1 MVLEGVMRMIF
12 TDLSPHRKGLPK
24 RQSVDTLA
32 GPAAI
37 GFAALLAISTLGSAP
52 KLPAQLGQQLNPGL
66 TAAVVAAPAAP
77 DAVFA
82 DPTYSSPIALS
93 QDGKYVWS
101 VNPDDDSVSVIRT
114 LDDVEVARV
123 RVGDEPQSVALDPNN
138 NYAYVANAADSS
150 VSIIQVTQGVTF
162 NPTFIDDIVT
172 GAEPWNIVVS
182 PDGKRVFVAN
192 SVQDTIT
199 ILKSDVA
206 SPVKPTVLGSV
217 NLNSSACNADNPN
230 RHFQPRG
237 LAVSADNAKLLVT
250 RFISFVKIG
259 GTQATDGG
267 KEGLV
272 CRFDVNTAGADA
284 ATSLTN
290 PAAIKLAATV
300 TGFKIDSN
308 GDTVPDD
315 TSAYPNQMQSVVLR
329 GGNAYLPSI
338 AASPSGPLKFNVDTE
353 AYVNQINN
361 YAAAPVDGGALNLH
375 LGARVPETGKTK
387 IFFANV
393 WAMAFTSQSG
403 AGNAYVVSSA
413 SDVLVKLNV
422 DAGGVLAFTG
432 GVSTTRYIDLNA
444 NNSVDANTFGRN
456 AGKNPLGIVIKDGT
470 KAYVM
475 NRLSRNISVVDLT
488 TDSVIKSI
496 ATGSLPF
503 PSSKDEQIHVGA
515 EVFFSSRGHF
525 DKPAGT
531 TVSTDDRLSSEGW
544 QSCASCHFNGWT
556 DGEVWSFNAGPRK
569 SVPLNG
575 TWSPHN
581 PDDQRLLNYS
591 AIFDEVQD
599 FELNIRNVS
608 GPGNLAAPIN
618 GSLFDPNHG
627 LLISDTGDINSAPAI
642 INAFVKPNAGRP
654 QHTVTLPASTTK
666 WGALDAVKEWVR
678 FAIRTPNGALT
689 DAQITVA
696 NGGLLTTDVRDGRR
710 LFFQAGCAQCHAG
723 PKWTTSRKDFAA
735 PPGAA
740 EINTET
746 VPTPTLPG
754 TAPIG
759 AQYLNRFLSDI
770 KSFNLNVAGA
780 GNLIAGTFEATNAIG
795 GIEKTQDKK
804 DALGIDYNGDGK
816 GVGFN
821 VPSLLGIWHLPPYY
835 HNGACET
842 LACVLANPVHRTAK
856 LRQGQSDPL
865 VSATN
870 QAKVV
875 TWLKTLD
882 ADTEFP
888 INLSINSHNVF
899 FDPPTIFAGSQVTV
913 GGNIQLFG
921 NKSDLI
927 DVINGL
933 GITGTLKVKIT
944 FTPPGGPAQS
954 TDVVIQPDLFTGN
967 FGTLSVSAVFNAGSS
982 IGQGRV
988 DLEIDPTDLLPESAG
1003 GQENDNKAGRRF
1015 RVRTAPSDNT
1025 PPQVSQVIISDDNPF
1040 NDADAIVQSPNVK
1053 IKFTAIDPA
1062 GSNGATPSGAK
1073 EFCVVRYFYDVPE
1086 RRWVETDCTFKALP
1100 AATSPDTFIVDETIP
1115 NFEGTAY
1122 AFVWIKDGAGNIS
1135 RTPGFDAVSYIPAR
1149 EININR
1155 NDVRLFRLSVPANT
1169 ALTFDVAVNSGDVD
1183 VSAFDGVGDN
1193 ATRVDVSAQ
1202 IGAVTETVQV
1212 SNPTGATKLFQIEVR
1227 AIVNSRIQIAVTQ
1240 GPALALSTRAERVLL
1255 APTRE
1260 EASSKPLI
1268 AGPPALRTAIGAD
1281 NDVFVPTTLR

>member
-1 MVLEGVMRMIF
+1 MILNN
-12 TDLSPHRKGLPK
+12 LSPNRGRVQK
-24 RQSVDTLA
+24 RLAFDTLA

-52 KLPAQLGQQLNPGL
+52 KLPAQLEQQLNTGL
-66 TAAVVAAPAAP
+66 AAAAPASAP
-77 DAVFA
+77 VALAPNAPNVAFA
-82 DPTYSSPIALS
+82 DPTYSSPIVLS

-114 LDDVEVARV
+114 IDDIEVARV

-138 NYAYVANAADSS
+138 NYAYVANAADNS
-150 VSIIQVTQGVTF
+150 VSIIRVTQGVTF
-162 NPTFIDDIVT
+162 NPTFIRSIVT
-172 GAEPWNIVVS
+172 GAEPWNITVS
-182 PDGKRVFVAN
+182 PDGNRVFVAN

-199 ILKSDVA
+199 IIKSDVA
-206 SPVKPTVLGSV
+206 SPVVPSVLGSV
-217 NLNSSACNADNPN
+217 NLNNSACNADNPN

-237 LAVSADNAKLLVT
+237 MAVSADNTKLLVT
-250 RFISFVKIG
+250 RFISFVKVG
-259 GTQATDGG
+259 GAQATDGG

-272 CRFDVNTAGADA
+272 CRFTVNTAGDG
-284 ATSLTN
+284 ATTLTN
-290 PAAIKLAATV
+290 PVPTKLQATI

-315 TSAYPNQMQSVVLR
+315 TSAYPNQMQSVVIR
-329 GGNAYLPSI
+329 GTSAYMPSV

-353 AYVNQINN
+353 AYVNQINDI
-361 YAAAPVDGGALNLH
+361 AGVTPTDGGALNLH
-375 LGARVPETGKTK
+375 LGARVPEAGKKK

-393 WAMAFTSQSG
+393 WAMAFTNQVG
-403 AGNAYVVSSA
+403 AGKAYVVSSA
-413 SDVLVKLNV
+413 SDVLVKLDV
-422 DAGGVLAFTG
+422 DTNGVIAFTG
-432 GVSTTRYIDLNA
+432 GVSTTKYIDLNA
-444 NNSVDANTFGRN
+444 NESVDTNTFGRN
-456 AGKNPLGIVIKDGT
+456 AGKNPLGIVIKDGA

-475 NRLSRNISVVDLT
+475 NRISRNVSVVDLG
-488 TDSVIKSI
+488 TDTVVKSI
-496 ATGSLPF
+496 ATGNLPF
-503 PSSKDEQIHVGA
+503 SSSQDEQIHVGA
-515 EVFFSSRGHF
+515 EIFFSSRGHF

-531 TVSTDDRLSSEGW
+531 TAATDERLSSEGW

-569 SVPLNG
+569 SVSLNG

-608 GPGNLAAPIN
+608 GPGNLAVPIN
-618 GSLFDPNHG
+618 GSVFDPNHG
-627 LLISDTGDINSAPAI
+627 ILISDTGDINSAPAV
-642 INAFVKPNAGRP
+642 INAFGKPNAGRK
-654 QHTVTLPASTTK
+654 QHTVTLPGSTTP

-696 NGGLLTTDVRDGRR
+696 NGGLLTADVRDGRR

-723 PKWTTSRKDFAA
+723 PKWTTSRKDFAS
-735 PPGAA
+735 PPAAA

-746 VPTPTLPG
+746 VPTPTLAG

-770 KSFNLNVAGA
+770 KSFNLNVAGK
-780 GNLIAGTFEATNAIG
+780 GNLITGTFEATNAIG
-795 GIEKTQDKK
+795 GAEKTQDKK

-821 VPSLLGIWHLPPYY
+821 VPSLLGIWNLPPYY

-842 LACVLANPVHRTAK
+842 LACVLSNKDHRTAK

-865 VSATN
+865 VSGAN

-875 TWLKTLD
+875 AWLKTLD
-882 ADTEFP
+882 AETEFP

-921 NKSDLI
+921 NKGDLI
-927 DVINGL
+927 DQINGL

-944 FTPPGGPAQS
+944 FTPPGGAAQS
-954 TDVVIQPDLFTGN
+954 TEVVIQPDLFTGN
-967 FGTLSVSAVFNAGSS
+967 FGTLSVNAVFNAGSNT
-982 IGQGRV
+982 GQGRV
-988 DLEIDPTDLLPESAG
+988 DFEIDPDNIFPETAG

-1015 RVRTAPSDNT
+1015 RVRPAPQDNT
-1025 PPQVSQVIISDDNPF
+1025 PPLVLQVIISDDDPF
-1040 NDADAIVQSPNVK
+1040 NDADAIVQSPDVK
-1053 IKFTAIDPA
+1053 IKFTAIDPN

-1073 EFCVVRYFYDVPE
+1073 EYCVVRYYYDVPE
-1086 RRWVETDCTFKALP
+1086 RRWVETDCTFEALP
-1100 AATSPDTFIVDETIP
+1100 TAVSPDTFIVDETIP
-1115 NFEGTAY
+1115 SFEGTAY
-1122 AFVWIKDGAGNIS
+1122 AFVWVKDGAGNIS

-1149 EININR
+1149 EILINR

-1169 ALTFDVAVNSGDVD
+1169 SLTFDMAVNSGDAD
-1183 VSAFDGVGDN
+1183 LSAFDGVSDD
-1193 ATRVDVSAQ
+1193 ATRVEVSAQ

-1227 AIVNSRIQIAVTQ
+1227 AIVNSRVQITVTQ
-1240 GPALALSTRAERVLL
+1240 GPALALSARAERAVL
-1255 APTRE
+1255 APSRDD
-1260 EASSKPLI
+1260 ASAKPLI
-1268 AGPPALRTAIGAD
+1268 AGPPALRTAIGVD
-1281 NDVFVPTTLR
+1281 NDVFLPLAVR

>member
-1 MVLEGVMRMIF
+1 MILN
-12 TDLSPHRKGLPK
+12 DLSNRRRLNK
-24 RQSVDTLA
+24 RLTFDTLA
-32 GPAAI
+32 GPAAL
-37 GFAALLAISTLGSAP
+37 GFSALLVIGALGSA
-52 KLPAQLGQQLNPGL
+52 KLPTPLGQQLSAGL
-66 TAAVVAAPAAP
+66 AAPAAP
-77 DAVFA
+77 TAVFA

-138 NYAYVANAADSS
+138 NYAYVANAADNS
-150 VSIIQVTQGVTF
+150 VSIIRVTQGVTF
-162 NPTFIDDIVT
+162 NPTFIKSIVT
-172 GAEPWNIVVS
+172 GAEPWNIVIS

-192 SVQDTIT
+192 SVQDTLTVI
-199 ILKSDVA
+199 KSDVA
-206 SPVKPTVLGSV
+206 SPVEPSVLGAI
-217 NLNSSACNADNPN
+217 NMNSSACNADNPN

-237 LAVSADNAKLLVT
+237 LAVSADNTKLLVT

-259 GTQATDGG
+259 GAQATDGG

-272 CRFDVNTAGADA
+272 CRFDVNSAGADA
-284 ATSLTN
+284 ATTLSN
-290 PAAIKLAATV
+290 PVPTKLAATV

-308 GDTVPDD
+308 GDTIPDD
-315 TSAYPNQMQSVVLR
+315 TSAYPNQMQSVVIR
-329 GGNAYLPSI
+329 GTSAYLPSV

-353 AYVNQINN
+353 AYVNQINDI
-361 YAAAPVDGGALNLH
+361 AGVTPADAGALNLH
-375 LGARVPETGKTK
+375 LGARVPETGKKK

-393 WAMAFTSQSG
+393 WAMAFTNQSG

-422 DAGGVLAFTG
+422 DAGGLIAFTG

-444 NNSVDANTFGRN
+444 NDSVDANTFARN
-456 AGKNPLGIVIKDGT
+456 AGKNPLGIVIKDGN

-475 NRLSRNISVVDLT
+475 NRISRNISVVDLT
-488 TDSVIKSI
+488 TDTVVKSI
-496 ATGSLPF
+496 ANGNLPF
-503 PSSKDEQIHVGA
+503 PTTKDEQIHVGA
-515 EVFFSSRGHF
+515 EIFFSSRGHF
-525 DKPAGT
+525 NKPAGT

-569 SVPLNG
+569 SVSLNG

-581 PDDQRLLNYS
+581 PDDQRILNYS

-608 GPGNLAAPIN
+608 GPGPLAAPIA
-618 GSLFDPNHG
+618 GSLLDPNHG
-627 LLISDTGDINSAPAI
+627 LLISDTGDINSVPAI
-642 INAFVKPNAGRP
+642 INAFGKPNAGRP
-654 QHTVTLPASTTK
+654 QHTVTLPGSSTA

-678 FAIRTPNGALT
+678 FAIRTPQGALT
-689 DAQITVA
+689 DPQLAVA
-696 NGGLLTTDVRDGRR
+696 NGGLLATDVRAGRN

-723 PKWTTSRKDFAA
+723 PKWTTSRKDFTA
-735 PPGAA
+735 PPAAA

-746 VPTPTLPG
+746 VPTPTVG

-770 KSFNLNVAGA
+770 KSFNLNVAGK
-780 GNLIAGTFEATNAIG
+780 GNLITGTFEATNNIG
-795 GIEKTQDKK
+795 AVEKTQDKK

-821 VPSLLGIWHLPPYY
+821 VPSLLGIWNLPPYY

-842 LACVLANPVHRTAK
+842 LACVLSNVNHRTAK

-865 VSATN
+865 TSPAN

-875 TWLKTLD
+875 AWLKTLD

-888 INLSINSHNVF
+888 VNLSINSHNVF
-899 FDPPTIFAGSQVTV
+899 IDPPTVFAGSSITV

-921 NKSDLI
+921 NKGDLI
-927 DVINGL
+927 DQINGL
-933 GITGTLKVKIT
+933 GITGTLKAKIT
-944 FTPPGGPAQS
+944 YTPPGGAAQS

-967 FGTLSVSAVFNAGSS
+967 FGTLAVSAVFNAGSDT
-982 IGQGRV
+982 GRGRV
-988 DLEIDPTDLLPESAG
+988 DVEIDPTNVLPETAG
-1003 GQENDNKAGRRF
+1003 RQEDDNKASR
-1015 RVRTAPSDNT
+1015 RVRVRAAPADNT
-1025 PPQVSQVIISDDNPF
+1025 PPQVSGVIISDDDPF
-1040 NDADAIVQSPNVK
+1040 NDADAIVQSRDVQ
-1053 IKFTAIDPA
+1053 IKFTAIDPT

-1073 EFCVVRYFYDVPE
+1073 EYCVVRYYYDVPE
-1086 RRWVETDCTFKALP
+1086 RRWVESDCSFEALP
-1100 AATSPDTFIVDETIP
+1100 TPVSTDTFIVDEEIP
-1115 NFEGTAY
+1115 SFEGTAY

-1149 EININR
+1149 EISINR
-1155 NDVRLFRLSVPANT
+1155 NDVRLFRISVPANT
-1169 ALTFDVAVNSGDVD
+1169 SLTFDVAVNSGDVD
-1183 VSAFDGVGDN
+1183 VSAFDGVSDE
-1193 ATRVDVSAQ
+1193 AVRVDVSAQ
-1202 IGAVTETVQV
+1202 IGAVTETVTIDNV
-1212 SNPTGATKLFQIEVR
+1212 TGATKLFQIEVR
-1227 AIVNSRIQIAVTQ
+1227 AIINSRVQISVSQ
-1240 GPALALSTRAERVLL
+1240 GPVLALGARAERVTL
-1255 APTRE
+1255 APTRDD
-1260 EASSKPLI
+1260 AGLKPLV
-1268 AGPPALRTAIGAD
+1268 AGPPALRTAIGVD
-1281 NDVFVPTTLR
+1281 NEVFVPTAVR